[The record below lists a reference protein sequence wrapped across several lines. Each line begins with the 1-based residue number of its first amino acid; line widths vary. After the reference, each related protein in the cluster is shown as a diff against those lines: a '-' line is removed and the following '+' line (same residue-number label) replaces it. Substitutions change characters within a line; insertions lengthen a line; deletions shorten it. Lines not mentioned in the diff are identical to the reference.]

1 MARNSFI
8 QISKLTN
15 LKGRIDY
22 ITNPKR
28 QENLYAVYDTADD
41 TFWHEL
47 GKCNRL
53 EFKKSGSAGSC
64 IESRE
69 LIIALPEQFCYMN
82 KQKVLEDFTK
92 LFNDNYGVNCI
103 AALHHNKTKTNLHI
117 HLIFAEREEL
127 KDGVE
132 KIATRNMFYDENG
145 RHIRTKKEIL
155 DSDGNIR
162 KGCSIIKKGEV
173 YEYNRFSKKK
183 AVFKARS
190 FLKGVKELYTEHIN
204 LFLEDKDKLQVF
216 SDKDI
221 YLPTKKVGKNNP
233 KAEEI
238 KKLNEARTSWNS
250 MVDEALYC
258 NVPRDHI
265 KTIKDTKISR
275 LFKKAGSQFAKVKG
289 GIKHNQSSRD
299 NGRVSIFSLLFLEG
313 VELAKKCL
321 AGLVKIYK
329 AATVPKSP
337 YPEVQFKE
345 MDKAFD
351 SMMNAHRE
359 GNYCSS
365 KIRELEDRISRKDY
379 KMFGG
384 KRELQEQIKSLEEQK
399 SKYKNIEVKMLRV
412 LGFTNVRDAESEFGR
427 MRTVM
432 SAYESKVEDALW
444 AKENLEKDVQ
454 YYMKNLDSI
463 ESDARD
469 IDMERRKVLSR

>member
-28 QENLYAVYDTADD
+28 QENLYAIYDTADD
-41 TFWHEL
+41 TFWQEL

-92 LFNDNYGVNCI
+92 LFKDNYGVNCI

-127 KDGVE
+127 MDGVE

-145 RHIRTKKEIL
+145 RHVRTKKEIL

-162 KGCSIIKKGEV
+162 KGCSIIKKGEI

-238 KKLNEARTSWNS
+238 KKLNEARTSWIS

-258 NVPRDHI
+258 NVPRAHI

-275 LFKKAGSQFAKVKG
+275 LFKKAGSQFTKVKG

-299 NGRVSIFSLLFLEG
+299 NGGVSIFSLLFLEG

-351 SMMNAHRE
+351 LMMNAHRE

-365 KIRELEDRISRKDY
+365 KIRELEDRISRNDY

-469 IDMERRKVLSR
+469 IDMERRKALSR